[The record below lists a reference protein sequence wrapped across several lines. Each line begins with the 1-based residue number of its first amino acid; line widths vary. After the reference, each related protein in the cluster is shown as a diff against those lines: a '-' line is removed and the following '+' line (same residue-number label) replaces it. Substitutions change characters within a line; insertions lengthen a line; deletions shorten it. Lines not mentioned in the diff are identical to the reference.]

1 MARFDFS
8 LIPEDKRP
16 KPKEPP
22 TKEERKQAIL
32 ETIEKLKECETKLR
46 SIVTDSDDD
55 AFIRININVIQN
67 SIETFDF
74 TLKRAERAD
83 RIEEMKSRLGR

>member
-32 ETIEKLKECETKLR
+32 ETIEKLKECKTKLR

-55 AFIRININVIQN
+55 AFIRIDIDVIQN
-67 SIETFDF
+67 SIENLDF
-74 TLKRAERAD
+74 TLKRAD
-83 RIEEMKSRLGR
+83 RIEEMKSSLGR